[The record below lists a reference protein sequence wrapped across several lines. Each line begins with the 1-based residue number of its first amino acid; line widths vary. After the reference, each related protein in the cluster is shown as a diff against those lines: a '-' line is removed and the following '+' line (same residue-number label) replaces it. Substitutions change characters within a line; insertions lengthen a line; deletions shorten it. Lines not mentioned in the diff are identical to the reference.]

1 MSRST
6 ANTPPAARLAARDVQ
21 HKKETHE
28 ARVGGSTQLRSS
40 ERIGVLAESSGRE
53 RLRQHVGSIVV
64 GANIH

>member
-21 HKKETHE
+21 HKKKHTKP
-28 ARVGGSTQLRSS
+28 GWGSTQLRSS

-53 RLRQHVGSIVV
+53 RLRQHVGGIVV